1 MLANDRQGRAAFDES
16 FAAMAERLR
25 QSTVHVR
32 SGRQGSGS
40 GVIWRADGLLVT
52 NAHVARG
59 PRAGIEFWDGR
70 TVEAEVMATDPQRD
84 LAALSVPVDH
94 LPAAPVADS
103 SGLRVGQLV
112 VAMGNPLGLSGALTV
127 GIIHAIAPVEDGREQ
142 TWVQADVHLAPG
154 NSGGPLADVL
164 GRVVGIN
171 SMVAG
176 DLGLAVPANDV
187 VRFLQMQGR
196 RVRLGVTVQP
206 VTVGSDRV
214 FGLLLV
220 AVEVGSAAH
229 QSGLIVGDVLL
240 ALNGAPLRRPSDL
253 AAILADTGSDTVVA
267 VDLLRGGRPT
277 TVTVMPAASREAA

>member
-40 GVIWRADGLLVT
+40 GVIWRADGLIVT

-70 TVEAEVMATDPQRD
+70 AVEAEVIATDPQRD
-84 LAALSVPVDH
+84 LAALSVPVDN

-196 RVRLGVTVQP
+196 RVRLGITVQP
-206 VTVGSDRV
+206 VTLGSDRV
-214 FGLLLV
+214 FGLLLL
-220 AVEVGSAAH
+220 AVEVDSAAH

-240 ALNGAPLRRPSDL
+240 ALNGAPLHRPSDL
-253 AAILADTGSDTVVA
+253 AAILAETGSDAVVA
-267 VDLLRGGRPT
+267 VDLLRGGRRT
-277 TVTVMPAASREAA
+277 TLTVMPAASREAA